1 MGSQRP
7 HGPPGSI
14 LPPFDEEVQYSG
26 DGEKAKDRGALD
38 NAEEGGVAGGGDGGG
53 VGGGRR
59 SEYRGGD
66 YYEFIA
72 RAPSIRPICVAEGQ
86 DLSEK
91 DPPSLAFWW
100 TSTFL

>member
-1 MGSQRP
+1 MKVKRM
-7 HGPPGSI
+7 
-14 LPPFDEEVQYSG
+14 PFHIVRGDSSDEEVQYLG
-26 DGEKAKDRGALD
+26 DGEKAKDRRALD

-72 RAPSIRPICVAEGQ
+72 RAPSIRWE
-86 DLSEK
+86 
-91 DPPSLAFWW
+91 
-100 TSTFL
+100 

>member
-1 MGSQRP
+1 MKVKRMLLHIVRGDS
-7 HGPPGSI
+7 S
-14 LPPFDEEVQYSG
+14 DEEVQYSG

-38 NAEEGGVAGGGDGGG
+38 NVEEGGGEDGGDGGG

-72 RAPSIRPICVAEGQ
+72 SAPSIRWE
-86 DLSEK
+86 L
-91 DPPSLAFWW
+91 PPKYNHLETI
-100 TSTFL
+100 TSS

>member
-1 MGSQRP
+1 MKVKRM
-7 HGPPGSI
+7 
-14 LPPFDEEVQYSG
+14 PFHIVRGDSSDEEVQYSG
-26 DGEKAKDRGALD
+26 DGEKTKDRRALD

-72 RAPSIRPICVAEGQ
+72 RAPSIRWE
-86 DLSEK
+86 
-91 DPPSLAFWW
+91 
-100 TSTFL
+100 

>member
-1 MGSQRP
+1 MKVKRMLLHIVRGDS
-7 HGPPGSI
+7 S
-14 LPPFDEEVQYSG
+14 DEEVQYSG

-38 NAEEGGVAGGGDGGG
+38 NAEEGGVVGGG

-72 RAPSIRPICVAEGQ
+72 SASSIR
-86 DLSEK
+86 
-91 DPPSLAFWW
+91 
-100 TSTFL
+100 